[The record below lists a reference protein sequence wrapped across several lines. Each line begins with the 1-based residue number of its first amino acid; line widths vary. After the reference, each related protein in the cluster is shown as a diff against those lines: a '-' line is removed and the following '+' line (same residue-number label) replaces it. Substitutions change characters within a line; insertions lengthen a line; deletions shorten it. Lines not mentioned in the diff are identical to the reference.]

1 MASSKPQAKPRSRGL
16 AKPTKPAPNE
26 VAKRDAA
33 IKLAWEGT
41 TQTIDDIAA
50 EHGLSKGRISQM
62 AKAGGWTRGDLT
74 PRVRAKAQAKVDATL
89 AHAKAGEDAVIE
101 AAAEQ
106 HARIILAE
114 RRDVDAWRG
123 YVQGL
128 WTELLAS
135 AVPAKGKGKAA
146 KDAPAPLPLL
156 ARIDGARKLVA
167 MGTSLLEVER
177 RVHNIVDDTPVDPS
191 KRVEE
196 AIDNGL
202 AGLKAKFNAVLAQ

>member
-16 AKPTKPAPNE
+16 VKPTKAAPNE

-106 HARIILAE
+106 QARIILAE

-123 YVQGL
+123 YVQSL
-128 WTELLAS
+128 WAELMAS
-135 AVPAKGKGKAA
+135 AGPPKGKKPA

-167 MGTSLLEVER
+167 MGTSLLEAER
-177 RVHNIVDDTPVDPS
+177 HVNNIVDDTPIDPS
-191 KRVEE
+191 TRLKE
-196 AIDNGL
+196 AVDSGMEGIKD
-202 AGLKAKFNAVLAQ
+202 AFAKVLAK